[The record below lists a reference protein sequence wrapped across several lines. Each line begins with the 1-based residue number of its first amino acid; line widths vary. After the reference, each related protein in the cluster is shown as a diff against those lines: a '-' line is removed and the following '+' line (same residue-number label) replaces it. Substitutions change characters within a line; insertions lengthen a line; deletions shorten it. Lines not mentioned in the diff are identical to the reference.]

1 MEARQLAAQELAT
14 AERGAVLDKLI
25 HKMVKSLIAADKAG
39 CLSLAGPAIL
49 KRNPVLGQGL
59 QGAGAMSRR
68 S

>member
-39 CLSLAGPAIL
+39 CLSLAGPAIET
-49 KRNPVLGQGL
+49 V
-59 QGAGAMSRR
+59 RR
-68 S
+68 SLAT